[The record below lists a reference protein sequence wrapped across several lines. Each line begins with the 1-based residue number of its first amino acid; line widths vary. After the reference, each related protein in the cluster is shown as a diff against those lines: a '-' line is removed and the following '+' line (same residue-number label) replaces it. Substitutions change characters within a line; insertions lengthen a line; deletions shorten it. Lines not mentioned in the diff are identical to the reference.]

1 VIPRPKKVA
10 MDLFNAANIS
20 LKVNTMRISSLARQL
35 DWSSVWRA
43 LRALW
48 LGASLFFVCL
58 PAFPQGAAGRISGRV
73 ADQKGGVLTG
83 AMVTVTDTQRDIS
96 RVLTTDNAGEYNAPN
111 LLPSIY
117 VVRAEAAG
125 FKVTE
130 QPNIALE
137 VNGNVR
143 VDLVMQLGERSEN
156 IVVSGTLPSIE
167 TTNAVLGGTIPNEV
181 INDLPLN
188 GRNFENLLVLR
199 PGTVKYPGGSAWT
212 QSTNGLRPHDQNYQM
227 DGVNTNDPWMAQS
240 IMNAV
245 MPGGDAGT
253 ILPID
258 AIDEFR
264 TQQNPGAQYGW
275 KPAGIINVGIKSG
288 NNTLHGSAYAYGRD
302 NSWDARSFFNPA
314 PLGGVCSLGPLP
326 SCDQA
331 TLALEQF
338 GATLGGPIK
347 QDKLFYFLNYE
358 QQQYTNG
365 NPVPHSVPIT
375 AGPGASDSNF
385 GLIGACMAA
394 GAKLAPLS
402 AQLAGL
408 SMSCAPLSNYPG
420 FFPAASGPA
429 GGAATL
435 ETLLNT
441 TNTIHSGI
449 VKVDY
454 HINDKNSVDAS
465 YFISPGGGA
474 FVDNPTIQ
482 IATQWLTNQY
492 GRSQVFSGNWTF
504 RPNSN
509 WVNEVRVG
517 YSHLYEAIQTN
528 DYAQNPASYS
538 FNGTTYNIFTGQTDI
553 GTPGSGAFGGLPLI
567 SFGGYSMLFG
577 NPNWPKYIGP
587 DGVLNIVEHL
597 SYLRGNH
604 SFLFG
609 AESLNNWSTNIVTNH
624 ARGSVGFG
632 GGQGQSLDRFFIG
645 KVNVGNFAGGQF
657 SDWQR
662 HLSDSGYAVFFQD
675 DWRIRP
681 RLMLNL
687 GLRYELNTVLK
698 DRNNELGN
706 FDPTVGLVQVSS
718 GMTSPYNGDHHNFA
732 PRIGIAWDVLG
743 NGKTVVRA
751 SGGIMYEQFSF
762 DTFDGLRTVP
772 TGATLAYTDPA
783 TGLPVITS
791 GPGTINIGTVVYTQ
805 GTPAAIALKANWQS
819 NSSAKPLF
827 FGSLSCGDG
836 TQPLLDMITP
846 QPCEIE
852 AVTRNL
858 RTPYVSTWTLDL
870 QRAITSNLSLDIAY
884 VGNHGTKLL
893 GLIDLNQPP
902 VGSGWGSAAV
912 AGTALNTCV
921 TGPGPTNCSP
931 NGAMEVAAKPF
942 ATKFPYLGY
951 IDLLSNLD
959 HSNYNALQV
968 TLTQRA
974 SHGLSFVAGYTYS
987 HALGMTVDNCCISNP
1002 INAADY
1008 RQLYGNTVFDLTH
1021 NFTLSTTYNLPG
1033 KKSFGQL
1040 LQGWSLNSVVTLQSG
1055 MPWSVTDF
1063 TDDFSGTGEIGDA
1076 SSVGEAWNFYGN
1088 HRDFASNT
1096 AFLNNNGG
1104 AGGIP
1109 YFPGACAS
1117 DGACSGP
1124 PAAPTSNA
1132 ACNSKAAGNPAA
1144 VASLSVL
1151 GCYANGGSVLI
1162 PAPYG
1167 ALGNSGVNQFRGFPF
1182 FDWDL
1187 SVTKSFKLK
1196 ERLSAQFRA
1205 EEFNILNHVNFSNPF
1220 SGPGGDFTYTDPSV
1234 AGPSFGFRPQ
1244 TPDLTSSNPIL
1255 GSGGPRAIQL
1265 GLKLIW

>member
-1 VIPRPKKVA
+1 
-10 MDLFNAANIS
+10 
-20 LKVNTMRISSLARQL
+20 MRTNSIARQL
-35 DWSSVWRA
+35 DWTSVWSA
-43 LRALW
+43 LRALC
-48 LGASLFFVCL
+48 LDASLFLICL

-73 ADQKGGVLTG
+73 ADQKGGVLLG
-83 AMVTVTDTQRDIS
+83 ATVTITDTQRGIS
-96 RVLTTDNAGEYNAPN
+96 RVLITDSAGEYNAPN

-117 VVRAEAAG
+117 VVRAEAVG
-125 FKVTE
+125 FKSTE
-130 QPNIALE
+130 QPNITLE

-143 VDLVMQLGERSEN
+143 VDLVMQLGERTEN

-167 TTNAVLGGTIPNEV
+167 TTNAVLGGTIPNDV

-227 DGVNTNDPWMAQS
+227 DGVNTNDPWMSQS
-240 IMNAV
+240 IMNAN

-275 KPAGIINVGIKSG
+275 KPAGIINMGIKSG
-288 NNTLHGSAYAYGRD
+288 SNILHGSAYAYGRY

-314 PLGGVCSLGPLP
+314 PVGGVCSVGPLP

-347 QDKLFYFLNYE
+347 KDKLFFFLNYE

-365 NPVPHSVPIT
+365 NPVSHFVPIT
-375 AGPGASDSNF
+375 GGPGAMDTNF
-385 GLIGACMAA
+385 GLLGACLNA
-394 GAKLAPLS
+394 GASLAPLS

-420 FFPAASGPA
+420 FFPVASGPP
-429 GGAATL
+429 GGAANL

-454 HINDKNSVDAS
+454 HINGKNSVDAS
-465 YFISPGGGA
+465 YFISPGGGI
-474 FVDNPTIQ
+474 FVDNPTPQ

-492 GRSQVFSGNWTF
+492 ARAEVFSGNWTF
-504 RPNSN
+504 TPSSN

-517 YSHLYEAIQTN
+517 YSHLYEAILPN
-528 DYAQNPASYS
+528 DYVQNPASYN
-538 FNGTTYNIFTGQTDI
+538 FNGATYSIFTGQTDI
-553 GTPGSGAFGGLPLI
+553 GTPGNAAFGGLPLI
-567 SFGGYSMLFG
+567 SLGGYSMFFG
-577 NPNWPKYIGP
+577 NPSWPKYIGP
-587 DGVLNIVEHL
+587 DGVLNIVEHM

-604 SFLFG
+604 SFTFG
-609 AESLNNWSTNIVTNH
+609 AETLNNWSTNIITSH
-624 ARGSVGFG
+624 ARGSVSFG
-632 GGQGQSLDRFFIG
+632 GGQGQSLDRFFAG
-645 KVNVGNFAGGQF
+645 KVNGGAFAGGQF

-662 HLSDSGYAVFFQD
+662 RLSDRGYAVFFQD

-698 DRNNELGN
+698 DRNNEVGN
-706 FDPTVGLVQVSS
+706 FDPTVGLVQVGS
-718 GMTSPYNGDHHNFA
+718 GISSPYNGDHHDFA

-751 SGGIMYEQFSF
+751 SGGIMYEQLSF
-762 DTFDGLRTVP
+762 DNFDGLLTMP

-791 GPGTINIGTVVYTQ
+791 GPGTINIGTVIYSQ
-805 GTPAAIALKANWQS
+805 GTPAAAALKANWQA
-819 NSSAKPLF
+819 NSSTMPLF
-827 FGSLSCGDG
+827 FGLLSCGDG
-836 TQPLLDMITP
+836 TVTLTNGITP

-852 AVTRNL
+852 TVTRNL

-902 VGSGWGSAAV
+902 VDSGWGSPAV

-921 TGPGPTNCSP
+921 TAPGPTNCLP
-931 NGAMEVAAKPF
+931 NGALEVAAKPF

-987 HALGMTVDNCCISNP
+987 HALGMSVDNCCISNP

-1021 NFTLSTTYNLPG
+1021 NFTLSATYNLPG
-1033 KKSFGQL
+1033 KKGFGQL

-1063 TDDFSGTGEIGDA
+1063 TTDFSGTGEIGDA
-1076 SSVGEAWNFYGN
+1076 SSVGEQWNFYGN

-1096 AFLNNNGG
+1096 AFLNTNGG

-1109 YFPGACAS
+1109 YFPGVCAS
-1117 DGACSGP
+1117 DGTCSAP

-1132 ACNSKAAGNPAA
+1132 ACNSRAAGNPAA

-1151 GCYANGGSVLI
+1151 GCYAYGSSVLI
-1162 PAPYG
+1162 PVAYG
-1167 ALGNSGVNQFRGFPF
+1167 ALGTSGVNQFRGFPYY
-1182 FDWDL
+1182 DWDL
-1187 SVTKSFKLK
+1187 SVTKLFKLK
-1196 ERLSAQFRA
+1196 ERLSIQFRA
-1205 EEFNILNHVNFSNPF
+1205 EGFNILNHVNFANPF
-1220 SGPGGDFTYTDPSV
+1220 GGPGGDFSFTDPSAD
-1234 AGPSFGFRPQ
+1234 AGASFGFRPQ
-1244 TPDLTSSNPIL
+1244 TPDVTSSNPIL

>member
-1 VIPRPKKVA
+1 MFRTANRLPEVSPMR
-10 MDLFNAANIS
+10 MDS
-20 LKVNTMRISSLARQL
+20 VTRQPDCTRL
-35 DWSSVWRA
+35 RGA
-43 LRALW
+43 LRVLC
-48 LGASLFFVCL
+48 LCASLFLICPL
-58 PAFPQGAAGRISGRV
+58 GSPQGTAGRILGIV
-73 ADQKGGVLTG
+73 ADQSGGVI
-83 AMVTVTDTQRDIS
+83 ASATVTITDTRRGIS

-117 VVRAEAAG
+117 MVRAEATG

-130 QPNIALE
+130 QPNITLE
-137 VNGNVR
+137 VTGNVR
-143 VDLVMQLGERSEN
+143 VDLVMQIGKRSEN
-156 IVVSGTLPSIE
+156 VIVSETLPSVE
-167 TTNAVLGGTIPNEV
+167 TTTAILGGTIPNNV

-212 QSTNGLRPHDQNYQM
+212 QSTDGLRPHDQNFLV
-227 DGVNTNDPWMAQS
+227 DGVNSNDPWMSQS
-240 IMNAV
+240 IMNAT
-245 MPGGDAGT
+245 MPGGDAST

-258 AIDEFR
+258 SIDEFR
-264 TQQNPGAQYGW
+264 TEQNPGAQYGW
-275 KPAGIINVGIKSG
+275 KPAGAINVGIKSG
-288 NNTLHGSAYAYGRD
+288 SNILHGSAYAYGRD

-314 PLGGVCSLGPLP
+314 PVGGVCSLGPLS

-331 TLALEQF
+331 ALALEQF

-347 QDKLFYFLNYE
+347 RNKLFYFLNYE
-358 QQQYTNG
+358 QQQYANG
-365 NPVPHSVPIT
+365 NPVSHSVPIT
-375 AGPGASDSNF
+375 GGPGASDVNF
-385 GLIGACMAA
+385 GLIGACLNA
-394 GAKLAPLS
+394 GAGLAPLS

-408 SMSCAPLSNYPG
+408 SMSCTPLSNYPG
-420 FFPAASGPA
+420 FFPTASGPPGA
-429 GGAATL
+429 AATL

-449 VKVDY
+449 VKLDY
-454 HINDKNSVDAS
+454 HINDKNSIDAS
-465 YFISPGGGA
+465 YFISSGGGA

-492 GRSQVFSGNWTF
+492 ARAQVFSGNWTF
-504 RPNSN
+504 TPNSN

-517 YSHLYEAIQTN
+517 YSHLYEAILTN
-528 DYAQNPASYS
+528 DYIQNPASYY

-553 GTPGSGAFGGLPLI
+553 GTAGSAAFGGLPLI
-567 SFGGYSMLFG
+567 GLNGYSMLFG
-577 NPNWPKYIGP
+577 NPSWPKYVGP

-604 SFLFG
+604 SFIFG
-609 AESLNNWSTNIVTNH
+609 AEALKNWSTNIITNH

-632 GGQGQSLDRFFIG
+632 GGQGLSLDKFFVG
-645 KVNVGNFAGGQF
+645 NVTVGNFAGGQF

-675 DWRIRP
+675 DWRIKP

-706 FDPTVGLVQVSS
+706 FDPNMGLVQVDN
-718 GMTSPYNGDHHNFA
+718 GITSPYNGDHNNFA

-743 NGKTVVRA
+743 NGKTVIRA

-762 DTFDGLRTVP
+762 DVFDGLRTMP
-772 TGATLAYTDPA
+772 TGAVLAYTNPA
-783 TGLPVITS
+783 TGGAVITS
-791 GPGTINIGTVVYTQ
+791 GSGTINIGTVSY
-805 GTPAAIALKANWQS
+805 GPGSPAAAALGANWDS
-819 NSSAKPLF
+819 NSPTMPLF

-836 TQPLLDMITP
+836 TVTLPNGITP

-902 VGSGWGSAAV
+902 VDSGWGSAATP
-912 AGTALNTCV
+912 GTPLNTCL
-921 TGPGPTNCSP
+921 GSPGPTNCSP
-931 NGAMEVAAKPF
+931 NGALETAARPF

-951 IDLLSNLD
+951 IDWLSNLD

-968 TLTQRA
+968 TLKQRA
-974 SHGLSFVAGYTYS
+974 SHGLSFIAGYTYS
-987 HALGMTVDNCCISNP
+987 HALGMAADNCCIANP
-1002 INAADY
+1002 INAADF
-1008 RQLYGNTVFDLTH
+1008 RRLYGNTIFDLTH

-1033 KKSFGQL
+1033 KKGFGQL
-1040 LQGWSLNSVVTLQSG
+1040 FQGWSLNSVVTLQSG

-1063 TDDFSGTGEIGDA
+1063 TTDFSGTGQIGDSA
-1076 SSVGEAWNFYGN
+1076 SVGEEWNFYGI
-1088 HRDFASNT
+1088 HRDFATTT
-1096 AFLNNNGG
+1096 AFLNTNGG

-1109 YFPGACAS
+1109 YFPGSCAS
-1117 DGACSGP
+1117 DGNCSGP

-1132 ACNSKAAGNPAA
+1132 ACNAKAAGNPAA

-1151 GCYANGGSVLI
+1151 GCYANGSSVLV
-1162 PAPYG
+1162 PAAYG
-1167 ALGNSGVNQFRGFPF
+1167 ALGTSGVNQFRGFPF
-1182 FDWDL
+1182 YDWDL
-1187 SVTKSFKLK
+1187 SVTKSFNLK
-1196 ERLSAQFRA
+1196 ERFSAQFRA
-1205 EEFNILNHVNFSNPF
+1205 EAFNILNHVNFSNPF
-1220 SGPGGDFTYTDPSV
+1220 VGPGSDSSFTDPSMD
-1234 AGPSFGFRPQ
+1234 AGASFGFRPQ
-1244 TPDLTSSNPIL
+1244 TPDVTSSNPIL